1 MTLYYN
7 YIQTTMKNDEKNSD
21 KNKKCNKIRIKIH
34 QKLIWMLQYMQKEG
48 NYVDYCFKEMYIH
61 RKDNGKALYLTKF
74 ESESS
79 IPERNLLMIHGLTYA
94 QFVFDIKYKDYSLC
108 EYFAGQG
115 YTVWRLDIGGYGK
128 SESYEK
134 GWDVTTENAAKDQ
147 LCAIKVICEQQS
159 VEKIDLLGWSW
170 GSMTT
175 AKAAIWQPDQI
186 RKLVWLGPCFGG
198 VFEPVMIHTPF
209 LSIDDDYVNR
219 IWRKDPECQEQYDQA
234 IVEPM
239 LLNLWSVLA
248 YRQKGERLRPAGG
261 AKEIMEAGDK
271 WLIEPEKIKVPVLIV
286 TGDSDF
292 YVNVERCYEA
302 VGKLP
307 QGSAICHLKHAGHAM
322 YLEKNFYQKTRQA
335 ILNFLEEE

>member
-1 MTLYYN
+1 
-7 YIQTTMKNDEKNSD
+7 
-21 KNKKCNKIRIKIH
+21 
-34 QKLIWMLQYMQKEG
+34 
-48 NYVDYCFKEMYIH
+48 
-61 RKDNGKALYLTKF
+61 
-74 ESESS
+74 
-79 IPERNLLMIHGLTYA
+79 
-94 QFVFDIKYKDYSLC
+94 
-108 EYFAGQG
+108 
-115 YTVWRLDIGGYGK
+115 
-128 SESYEK
+128 
-134 GWDVTTENAAKDQ
+134 
-147 LCAIKVICEQQS
+147 
-159 VEKIDLLGWSW
+159 
-170 GSMTT
+170 MTT

-198 VFEPVMIHTPF
+198 VFEPVRIHTPF

-219 IWRKDPECQEQYDQA
+219 IWRKDPECQEQYDQS

-239 LLNLWSVLA
+239 LLNLWPVLA